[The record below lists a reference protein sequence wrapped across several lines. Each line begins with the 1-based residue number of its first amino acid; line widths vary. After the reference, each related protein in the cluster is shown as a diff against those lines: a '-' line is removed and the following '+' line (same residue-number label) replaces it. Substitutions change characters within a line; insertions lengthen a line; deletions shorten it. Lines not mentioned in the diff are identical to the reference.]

1 MVNSIKICLTR
12 FWMRL
17 CFWKLNV
24 LKKVKKLDKH
34 WIDYFRRL
42 KSVYWNIMSYMAGG
56 FTFLL
61 FGMKS
66 RLGSGTAMSVNY
78 AAIICKEGKLL
89 YHDNF
94 TEIDIF
100 MTSIFYH
107 DNLPKSERMH
117 LWLLLTKYIISSFRD
132 FSSNYSNY

>member
-1 MVNSIKICLTR
+1 
-12 FWMRL
+12 
-17 CFWKLNV
+17 
-24 LKKVKKLDKH
+24 
-34 WIDYFRRL
+34 
-42 KSVYWNIMSYMAGG
+42 MSYMAGG

-61 FGMKS
+61 FEMKS
-66 RLGSGTAMSVNY
+66 RLRSGTAMSVNY

-107 DNLPKSERMH
+107 DNLPKASGC
-117 LWLLLTKYIISSFRD
+117 TYG
-132 FSSNYSNY
+132 YY

>member
-1 MVNSIKICLTR
+1 
-12 FWMRL
+12 
-17 CFWKLNV
+17 
-24 LKKVKKLDKH
+24 
-34 WIDYFRRL
+34 
-42 KSVYWNIMSYMAGG
+42 MSYMAGG

-100 MTSIFYH
+100 MTIYS
-107 DNLPKSERMH
+107 
-117 LWLLLTKYIISSFRD
+117 TTIIYQKASGCT
-132 FSSNYSNY
+132 YGYY